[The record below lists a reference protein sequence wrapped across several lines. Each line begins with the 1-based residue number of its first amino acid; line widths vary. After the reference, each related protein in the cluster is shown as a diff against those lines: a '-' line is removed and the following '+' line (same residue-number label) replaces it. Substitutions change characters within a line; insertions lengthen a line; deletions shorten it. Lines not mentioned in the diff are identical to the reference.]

1 MTPTD
6 GTCARRNA
14 SASMP
19 TYARS
24 PARRRPW
31 LARRAEARGSVRST
45 RASVCST
52 PPLPQVVEDADRRHR
67 VVRRIN
73 HIIGHETF
81 DITDDRNGAL
91 LACEL
96 FGHASLCS
104 ALRMAAYMGSS
115 FTGGLPAVA
124 TAATMH
130 HAQNRRGEQQDFPH
144 TEPYAIPR
152 NDTIECLTLV
162 SPGRSSLAT
171 KHRQIPPYSS

>member
-45 RASVCST
+45 RARVCST

-67 VVRRIN
+67 VLRRIN

-91 LACEL
+91 LARVL
-96 FGHASLCS
+96 FGDASLCS
-104 ALRMAAYMGSS
+104 ALRMAAYICSS
-115 FTGGLPAVA
+115 LTGGRASVA
-124 TAATMH
+124 TDPTMH
-130 HAQNRRGEQQDFPH
+130 TP
-144 TEPYAIPR
+144 
-152 NDTIECLTLV
+152 
-162 SPGRSSLAT
+162 
-171 KHRQIPPYSS
+171 